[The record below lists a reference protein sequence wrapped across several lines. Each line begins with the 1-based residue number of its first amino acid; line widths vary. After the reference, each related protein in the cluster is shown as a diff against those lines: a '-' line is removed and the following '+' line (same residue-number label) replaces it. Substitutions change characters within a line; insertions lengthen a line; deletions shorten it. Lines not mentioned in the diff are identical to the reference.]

1 MFRSVCAI
9 LLAQAAAC
17 WSSRLHNVLGAQ
29 ECDSVL
35 PAVGAPL
42 LTESA
47 TQTLPG
53 VGEDFP
59 ETQSV
64 KQILKHS
71 FIELQN
77 IIVRQGGVPQTK
89 WVETSDTVSDNKGEI
104 TSLRTWSQM

>member
-1 MFRSVCAI
+1 M
-9 LLAQAAAC
+9 
-17 WSSRLHNVLGAQ
+17 HNVLGAQ

-35 PAVGAPL
+35 PAIGAPL

-47 TQTLPG
+47 TQTLLHSLPG

-77 IIVRQGGVPQTK
+77 IIVRQGGVLQTQ

-104 TSLRTWSQM
+104 TGLRT